1 MQKGD
6 FRCLWL
12 WSAGFGL
19 FGAALLMERMGSL
32 VKTTMPKIE
41 PYVARGLPV
50 PTAIDWH
57 HPLSRALYA
66 LGESYGRFSLLWWA
80 LLLASPFLMFRALHP
95 PSVRGGGGSSEQP
108 ADDSSPWQRPLDL
121 ATALRVL
128 FLSVVSLWL
137 IGAWWW
143 AYYAGDVMYL
153 VAKVMHRPLSRREEA
168 WLGGVYF
175 WLRHVTRREE
185 IVSFLWLVACGLI
198 LLVLWQGGRHPL
210 RLLSAA
216 ARGTAVG
223 LLSAVVLFPLFPA
236 GHRIVQT
243 ILQSIGSTGEK
254 LWHAWALGWLVVG
267 VMGFMALGMAT
278 CLLARPQW
286 AQQQR
291 GRWLPLS
298 VGTLLLLAL
307 LQGGFYMQ
315 VARKRW
321 GIGKDFRTA
330 VFGASRSSSKQSQGR
345 TLILMGRR
353 YGIGYSPMVTITGV
367 EANRQ
372 TRERVWQYLRERN
385 FRSYHTEEAFMHL
398 YDCATL
404 DWDPVAS
411 LEVAFANA
419 EHCPSQRPIFVELLV
434 SKLSAC
440 PVTPET
446 RRFLD
451 KLAEARFF
459 RHPHPNSRRN
469 VGDLYWK
476 FGDRQ
481 KAEEWFRRV
490 PVGPQDLQHIKK
502 DPLLLTNGVV
512 TGSIFINGKPAAG
525 LRVGVVLWGNRF
537 ELLGARLPFAQRF
550 IVKGVTTDA
559 QGRFRIDRLPAAL
572 YALVVAAPARDIP
585 PRLDAVRVTN
595 LPGRIDLGRAHPSR
609 DVGRIE
615 IEVDKNAPSTP
626 LPPPPT
632 GDSRSVVET

>member
-19 FGAALLMERMGSL
+19 FGAALLLERVGSL

-57 HPLSRALYA
+57 HPFSRVLYA
-66 LGESYGRFSLLWWA
+66 LGESYGRFSILWWA
-80 LLLASPFLMFRALHP
+80 LLIASPFLMFRAL
-95 PSVRGGGGSSEQP
+95 QP
-108 ADDSSPWQRPLDL
+108 ERSFFESDHSADASSPLQRRLDL
-121 ATALRVL
+121 ATLLRVL
-128 FLSVVSLWL
+128 FLSVMSLWL

-143 AYYAGDVMYL
+143 AYYAGDL
-153 VAKVMHRPLSRREEA
+153 SLIVAKALDRPLSRKEEA
-168 WLGGVYF
+168 WMGGVYF
-175 WLRHVTRREE
+175 WLRNVTRREE
-185 IVSFLWLVACGLI
+185 VISILWLVACGLI
-198 LLVLWQGGRHPL
+198 LFVLWQGGRQPL

-216 ARGTAVG
+216 ARGAVVG
-223 LLSAVVLFPLFPA
+223 LLSAIVLFALFPP

-254 LWHAWALGWLVVG
+254 LWHAWVLGSLVIG
-267 VMGFMALGMAT
+267 VIGFMALSMAT

-291 GRWLPLS
+291 SRFLPLS
-298 VGTLLLLAL
+298 VGTLLLIAL
-307 LQGGFYMQ
+307 LQWGFYTQ

-321 GIGKDFRTA
+321 GIGKDFRAA
-330 VFGASRSSSKQSQGR
+330 VFGSSKPSSKQSQGR

-353 YGIGYSPMVTITGV
+353 YGIGYSPMLTVTGV

-372 TRERVWQYLRERN
+372 TRERVWKYLRARN

-398 YDCATL
+398 YDCAAL

-419 EHCPSQRPIFVELLV
+419 ERCPSQRPVFVELLV
-434 SKLSAC
+434 AKLSAC

-451 KLAEARFF
+451 KLADSRFF
-459 RHPHPNSRRN
+459 QHPHPNSRRN

-476 FGDRQ
+476 FGDR
-481 KAEEWFRRV
+481 KKTEEWFRRV
-490 PVGPQDLQHIKK
+490 PVGPQDTQHIKK

-525 LRVGVVLWGNRF
+525 LRVGVIPWGNRF
-537 ELLGARLPFAQRF
+537 ELLGVRLPFAQRF

-559 QGRFRIDRLPAAL
+559 QGRFRIDRLPAAI
-572 YALVVAAPARDIP
+572 YALVVAAPSRDIP
-585 PRLDAVRVTN
+585 PRINAVKVTN
-595 LPGRIDLGRAHPSR
+595 LPGRIDLGRTQPSR

-615 IEVDKNAPSTP
+615 IEVDKNAPTTP
-626 LPPPPT
+626 PPPPPT
-632 GDSRSVVET
+632 GDSSGVVET

>member
-1 MQKGD
+1 MQKED
-6 FRCLWL
+6 FRCLWW

-19 FGAALLMERMGSL
+19 FGAALLLERIGSL
-32 VKTTMPKIE
+32 MKTTMPKIE

-57 HPLSRALYA
+57 HPFSRALSA
-66 LGESYGRFSLLWWA
+66 LGDSYGRFSLLWWA
-80 LLLASPFLMFRALHP
+80 LLLASPFLLFRALQP
-95 PSVRGGGGSSEQP
+95 ERSFFKSGQP
-108 ADDSSPWQRPLDL
+108 ADGSSPLQRPLDL

-137 IGAWWW
+137 VGAWWW
-143 AYYAGDVMYL
+143 AYHAGDLAPV
-153 VAKVMHRPLSRREEA
+153 VARVIRRPLSSGEEA

-175 WLRHVTRREE
+175 WLRSVTQREE
-185 IVSFLWLVACGLI
+185 LVAFLWLVMCGLI
-198 LLVLWQGGRHPL
+198 LFVLWQGGWQPL

-223 LLSAVVLFPLFPA
+223 LLGAVVLFPLCPA

-254 LWHAWALGWLVVG
+254 LWHVWALGWLVVG
-267 VMGFMALGMAT
+267 AVGFMALGVTT
-278 CLLARPQW
+278 CLLARPSW

-291 GRWLPLS
+291 GRLLPLS
-298 VGTLLLLAL
+298 AGTLLLLAL
-307 LQGGFYMQ
+307 LQGGYYTQ
-315 VARKRW
+315 VARQRW
-321 GIGKDFRTA
+321 GIGKDFHAA
-330 VFGASRSSSKQSQGR
+330 VFGASKPSSRQSQGR

-353 YGIGYSPMVTITGV
+353 YGIGYSPLVTITGV

-385 FRSYHTEEAFMHL
+385 FRSYHTEAAFMHL
-398 YDCATL
+398 YDCAAL

-419 EHCPSQRPIFVELLV
+419 QHCPSQRPIFVELLV

-440 PVTPET
+440 PITPET

-451 KLAEARFF
+451 KLADARFF
-459 RHPHPNSRRN
+459 QHPHPNSRRN

-476 FGDRQ
+476 FGDRK

-490 PVGPQDLQHIKK
+490 PVGPRELQHIKK

-512 TGSIFINGKPAAG
+512 TGSIFLNGKPAAG
-525 LRVGVVLWGNRF
+525 LRVGVVPWGNRF

-559 QGRFRIDRLPAAL
+559 QGRFRLDRLPAAI
-572 YALVVAAPARDIP
+572 YALVVAAPSKDIP
-585 PRLDAVRVTN
+585 PRVNAVRVTN
-595 LPGRIDLGRAHPSR
+595 LPGIIDLGRTKPSR

-615 IEVDKNAPSTP
+615 IEVDKNAPTTP
-626 LPPPPT
+626 PPPPPT
-632 GDSRSVVET
+632 GDSRGVIET